1 MNKEIKNKLNILALT
16 SLQLAKEHNTTHEL
30 KKLIVTIWD
39 RIDSIIDDAEI
50 DNDYKQSKRD

>member
-16 SLQLAKEHNTTHEL
+16 SLQLAKEYNSTHEL
-30 KKLIVTIWD
+30 KNLLVTVWNK
-39 RIDSIIDDAEI
+39 IDDIIEESEI